1 MKYLV
6 AVLANREQAESA
18 ANALKSSNSAEDVA
32 IIGEGYEST
41 QDLGVVDPP
50 SQARIR
56 ARQISYW
63 VMSATFIGA
72 VAFSWINGI
81 EIIPNAAAIINYT
94 LAGAIGVLLGAL
106 ISALVG
112 GPLGWTN
119 SGDALSFY
127 NRIDAGKYIVTLKAD
142 AKKVQEASRT
152 LGQFKPEKVQTF
164 AIAPTKPQDWTNRP
178 TAFE

>member
-18 ANALKSSNSAEDVA
+18 ANALKSSNSAEDVS
-32 IIGEGYEST
+32 IIGEGYDST
-41 QDLGVVDPP
+41 EGLGIIDPP
-50 SQARIR
+50 NQARIR

-63 VMSATFIGA
+63 VMSIGFIGA
-72 VAFSWINGI
+72 VAFSWINGV
-81 EIIPNAAAIINYT
+81 EIIPNAAAIINYS
-94 LAGAIGVLLGAL
+94 LAGILGSLLGAL
-106 ISALVG
+106 ISFLVG

-127 NRIDAGKYIVTLKAD
+127 DRVDSGKYVVTLKAD
-142 AKKVQEASRT
+142 AKKVQEASRA
-152 LGQFKPEKVQTF
+152 LGQFKPEKVQF
-164 AIAPTKPQDWTNRP
+164 FEVAPTKPQDWTNRP

>member
-6 AVLANREQAESA
+6 AVLPNREQAESA
-18 ANALKSSNSAEDVA
+18 ATALKSSNSAENVA
-32 IIGEGYEST
+32 IIGEGYDST
-41 QDLGVVDPP
+41 EGLGIVDAPN
-50 SQARIR
+50 QARIR

-63 VMSATFIGA
+63 LMSIGFIGA
-72 VAFSWINGI
+72 VAFSWINGV
-81 EIIPNAAAIINYT
+81 EIIPNAAAIINYS
-94 LAGAIGVLLGAL
+94 LAGTIGVLLGAL

-127 NRIDAGKYIVTLKAD
+127 DRIDAGKYIVTLKAD
-142 AKKVQEASRT
+142 ANKVKEASRS
-152 LGQFKPEKVQTF
+152 LGQFKPEKVQAF
-164 AIAPTKPQDWTNRP
+164 EIAPTKPQDWTNRP